1 MNRDNYIKIRV
12 SADELLAIKKR
23 AADSDMT
30 VSNFLRDLALNGN
43 VILYDAENIY
53 RFNQLMRSI
62 GTNINQIALVVNV
75 EKKVYK
81 GDIDALR
88 REVNN
93 LRDEF
98 HKYIS
103 PLKRCET

>member
-1 MNRDNYIKIRV
+1 MNRDNFIKIRV
-12 SADELLAIKKR
+12 SADELSAIKKK

-30 VSNFLRDLALNGN
+30 VSNF
-43 VILYDAENIY
+43 
-53 RFNQLMRSI
+53 
-62 GTNINQIALVVNV
+62 
-75 EKKVYK
+75 
-81 GDIDALR
+81 
-88 REVNN
+88 

>member
-12 SADELLAIKKR
+12 SADELSAIKKR

-30 VSNFLRDLALNGN
+30 VSNFLRDLALNGKI
-43 VILYDAENIY
+43 ILYDTENIY
-53 RFNQLMRSI
+53 RLNQIMRSI
-62 GTNINQIALVVNV
+62 GTNINRIALVVNA

-81 GDIDALR
+81 SDIDALH

-93 LRDEF
+93 LHDEF

-103 PLKRCET
+103 PLKRCER